1 MQVPLVKSEFNFNLL
16 FFFVELVTTLK
27 AGNEK
32 LKEMLAQKSNE
43 LDQSHTYSKN
53 LVVEIQ
59 TLKKTVDESKK
70 TELLYQNIKKNPK
83 MFLFY
88 TGINKKIFNW
98 ILKWGPK
105 KMVIKKLKIVD
116 QLLLVII
123 KLSTGFKNQDLAYR
137 FNISSSGVSRIL
149 KVWLPKL
156 AKFMA
161 GNAIYWPEK
170 YALRKHL
177 PSCFKKSYSKCV
189 CIIDCTEIFIER
201 PFNLNARAKT
211 WSNYKN
217 HNTIKYLVGC
227 APSGAVNYLSD
238 GWGGRVSDK
247 EITNRCGFLD
257 LIENGDQ
264 VLADRGFTVGEEV
277 ACKGGVLIIP
287 SFTKGKSQLSA
298 KDVVKSRQIAN
309 VRIHIEE

>member
-1 MQVPLVKSEFNFNLL
+1 
-16 FFFVELVTTLK
+16 
-27 AGNEK
+27 
-32 LKEMLAQKSNE
+32 
-43 LDQSHTYSKN
+43 
-53 LVVEIQ
+53 
-59 TLKKTVDESKK
+59 
-70 TELLYQNIKKNPK
+70 

-88 TGINKKIFNW
+88 TSVNKKIFNW

-105 KMVIKKLKIVD
+105 KMVITKLKIVD
-116 QLLLVII
+116 QLLLVIV
-123 KLSTGFKNQDLAYR
+123 KLRTDFKNQDLAYR

-161 GNAIYWPEK
+161 DNAIYWPEK

-298 KDVVKSRQIAN
+298 KDVDKSRQIAN
-309 VRIHIEE
+309 VRIHIERVIGRMRKFNIINTTIPISQVKLLDNIMVVIAGLVNLCDSIV